1 MLKFF
6 FKVRYKHYHQESE
19 DNSQNVKIK
28 YLTQDFYPEDI
39 KHSHNSA
46 TKRKIPNLK
55 MGEGFK

>member
-6 FKVRYKHYHQESE
+6 LKVRYKHYHQESE

-39 KHSHNSA
+39 KHSYNSA

>member
-6 FKVRYKHYHQESE
+6 LKVRYKHYHQESE

-39 KHSHNSA
+39 KNSQNSIIKGKKKEK
-46 TKRKIPNLK
+46 THEK
-55 MGEGFK
+55 F